1 MRKPALYWLRQAFQT
16 ALLVLLVSLAAD
28 WWRKPAAPARFAGL
42 PLATLSG
49 GQTTLASLSRGHTA
63 VVYFWGSWCGICKH
77 TSPAIQRLHEAG
89 VPVLGVALQSGGAAE
104 VAAYMR
110 AHGLSFDT
118 ANDPQGEISRQW
130 QVAVT
135 PTVVLVKNGK
145 TVHSTTGSGS
155 YWGLRTRIWLADKVY

>member
-1 MRKPALYWLRQAFQT
+1 MRNRAVYWLRQAFQT
-16 ALLVLLVSLAAD
+16 ALLVLLVSLAVD
-28 WWRKPAAPARFAGL
+28 WWRKPAGPERFAGQ

-49 GQTTLASLSRGHTA
+49 GQTTLAAFSRNRTA

-89 VPVLGVALQSGGAAE
+89 VPVLGVALQSGSAE
-104 VAAYMR
+104 EAAAYMR
-110 AHGLSFDT
+110 QNGLSFDT
-118 ANDPQGEISRQW
+118 ANDPQGEMSRQW

-145 TVHSTTGSGS
+145 TVHSTTGIGS
-155 YWGLRTRIWLADKVY
+155 YWGLRARVWLADKVY

>member
-1 MRKPALYWLRQAFQT
+1 MRNRAVYWLRQAFQT
-16 ALLVLLVSLAAD
+16 ALLVLLVSLAVD
-28 WWRKPAAPARFAGL
+28 WWRKPAGPARFAGQ

-49 GQTTLASLSRGHTA
+49 GQTTLAAFSRNRTA

-89 VPVLGVALQSGGAAE
+89 VPVLGVALQSGSAE
-104 VAAYMR
+104 EAAAYMR
-110 AHGLSFDT
+110 QNGLSFDT
-118 ANDPQGEISRQW
+118 ANDPQGEMSRQW

-145 TVHSTTGSGS
+145 TVHSTTGIGS
-155 YWGLRTRIWLADKVY
+155 YWGLRARVWLADKVY